1 VRALG
6 QRRSAAR
13 LPVWRAACTG
23 GFFTGRC
30 GAERFAGKSA
40 PGKKAKPKTGG
51 LKNEEKETFRVRSYQ
66 NVVAVLTFAPG
77 RLVHRCRQHFED
89 IFFLFSFFLSI
100 FCESLFSSFE
110 MCADWNGSDHHG
122 HHHHVHHHRSMSGNA
137 AMLHAMR

>member
-13 LPVWRAACTG
+13 LPVRRAACTG
-23 GFFTGRC
+23 GFSAGRC

-40 PGKKAKPKTGG
+40 PAKKSKAENGRIEKRRKRNFPRSQLPKRRRRVNIRPVDLSIDVGNT
-51 LKNEEKETFRVRSYQ
+51 LKTFFSVQ
-66 NVVAVLTFAPG
+66 F
-77 RLVHRCRQHFED
+77 
-89 IFFLFSFFLSI
+89 FSFV
-100 FCESLFSSFE
+100 FCESLVSSFE